1 MTDKSQFQKEVDKTL
16 RYNTEEIDSLR
27 KKIAALE
34 KKNNYYQNRI
44 LDLKRLNKELVE
56 IDIKNKI
63 LNEDKANR
71 ENRIDNLEKEILS
84 LTNSDKAKKRQI
96 ENELESEVIFYKGL
110 LDSGNAKID
119 AAENILKLNNAQN
132 DYIVDLEDELEK
144 LRSNSDVTICKL
156 KIEHDIHFYNLKK
169 KMMNYV
175 KEITQNMTK
184 NNNDTLEMNSK
195 LGMLFKNQMLNELEH
210 QAALI
215 RELLKTK
222 EKYEK
227 IIFVLNQDLKLHKR
241 VEKIACSKNMKYV
254 NIIKDIDRKYLYI
267 DSSINSDDKYAKVK
281 CSSEEKNKKKNKLK
295 LKNKFNKIDNDNS
308 EEKNETQLSILKS
321 IINNNQYRESNI
333 NKSNNMEQKFK
344 KYYNEY
350 ISLKKLYDELFK
362 ENQNLKE
369 KISTMK
375 DKQKMYHNKFSGILK
390 LYKTALEELI
400 SDEEIKSNNIQISKK
415 IINDGKYDSFSREQ
429 KYIIITSL
437 IKHLLPLMD
446 KNCDDNDIDIL
457 KNSFQSNNYKINSPH
472 SSKKEEIASR
482 NNTISQLSKLN
493 FRSLLDNKNNICESK
508 SPNLILNQKGLKTFN
523 SGRINSLNLE
533 ENKGFN
539 SIYNGFFRDRPLSR
553 NKVKLFKCIKS
564 KDKPLRFIYINNKF
578 NMDYDLKN
586 PADTCLT
593 KNNFFNLEK

>member
-1 MTDKSQFQKEVDKTL
+1 MTEKSQFQKEVDKKL
-16 RYNTEEIDSLR
+16 RYNTEEINSLR
-27 KKIAALE
+27 KKIASLE
-34 KKNNYYQNRI
+34 KMNNYYENRI
-44 LDLKRLNKELVE
+44 IDLKRLNKELVE

-63 LNEDKANR
+63 LNKDKINR

-84 LTNSDKAKKRQI
+84 LTNNDKAKKRQI

-132 DYIVDLEDELEK
+132 DYIVDLEEELEK

-175 KEITQNMTK
+175 KEIQQNMTK

-195 LGMLFKNQMLNELEH
+195 LGMLFKNQMMNELEH
-210 QAALI
+210 QATLI
-215 RELLKTK
+215 KELLKIK

-227 IIFVLNQDLKLHKR
+227 IIFVLNQDLKLHKK

-267 DSSINSDDKYAKVK
+267 DTSLNSDDKYPKGK
-281 CSSEEKNKKKNKLK
+281 CLSEGKNKKKVKNKCK
-295 LKNKFNKIDNDNS
+295 YKFNKIENDNS
-308 EEKNETQLSILKS
+308 EEKNEAQLSIFKS
-321 IINNNQYRESNI
+321 IINNNQYQESNI
-333 NKSNNMEQKFK
+333 NNNSNMENKFK

-350 ISLKKLYDELFK
+350 ISLKKLYIELLK
-362 ENQNLKE
+362 ENQNLKD

-390 LYKTALEELI
+390 LYKNALEELL
-400 SDEEIKSNNIQISKK
+400 SDEEIKNNNIKISKE
-415 IINDGKYDSFSREQ
+415 IINGGDYESFSREQ

-446 KNCDDNDIDIL
+446 KNCNDNDIDIL
-457 KNSFQSNNYKINSPH
+457 KDSFQRNNYKIASPH

-482 NNTISQLSKLN
+482 NNTISQLNKLN
-493 FRSLLDNKNNICESK
+493 FRSLLDNKNNICDSK
-508 SPNLILNQKGLKTFN
+508 PSNLILKQKDLKTFN

-533 ENKGFN
+533 ENKDFN

-593 KNNFFNLEK
+593 KNNFLI

>member
-1 MTDKSQFQKEVDKTL
+1 MTEKNQFQKEVDKKL
-16 RYNTEEIDSLR
+16 RYNTEEIENLR
-27 KKIAALE
+27 KKIASLE
-34 KKNNYYQNRI
+34 KKNNYYENRI
-44 LDLKRLNKELVE
+44 IDLKRLNKELVE

-84 LTNSDKAKKRQI
+84 LTNNDKAKKRQI

-132 DYIVDLEDELEK
+132 DYIVDLEEELEK

-175 KEITQNMTK
+175 KEIQQNMTK

-195 LGMLFKNQMLNELEH
+195 LGMLFKNQMMNELEH

-215 RELLKTK
+215 KELLKIK

-254 NIIKDIDRKYLYI
+254 NIIKDIDKKFLYI
-267 DSSINSDDKYAKVK
+267 DTSLDSDDKYSKGK
-281 CSSEEKNKKKNKLK
+281 CMSEGKNKKKNKIK
-295 LKNKFNKIDNDNS
+295 FKYKFNKIENDNS
-308 EEKNETQLSILKS
+308 EEKNEAQLSILKS

-333 NKSNNMEQKFK
+333 NNNVENKFK

-350 ISLKKLYDELFK
+350 ISIKKLYDELLK

-375 DKQKMYHNKFSGILK
+375 DKQKMYHERFSGILK
-390 LYKTALEELI
+390 LYKNALEELL
-400 SDEEIKSNNIQISKK
+400 SDEEIKKNNIKISKE
-415 IINDGKYDSFSREQ
+415 IINKGNYDSFTREQ
-429 KYIIITSL
+429 KYLIITNL

-446 KNCDDNDIDIL
+446 KNCVDNDIDIL
-457 KNSFQSNNYKINSPH
+457 KNSFQNNNYKIGSPH

-482 NNTISQLSKLN
+482 NNTISQLHKLN
-493 FRSLLDNKNNICESK
+493 FRSLLDNKNNICDTNPS
-508 SPNLILNQKGLKTFN
+508 NLILNQRGLKTFN

-553 NKVKLFKCIKS
+553 NKVKLFKCVKS

-578 NMDYDLKN
+578 NIDYDLKN

-593 KNNFFNLEK
+593 KNNFLI

>member
-1 MTDKSQFQKEVDKTL
+1 MIDKSQFQNEVNKKL
-16 RYNTEEIDSLR
+16 RYNMEEIDSLR
-27 KKIAALE
+27 KKITSLE

-44 LDLKRLNKELVE
+44 LDLERLNKQLVE

-63 LNEDKANR
+63 LNEEKVNQ
-71 ENRIDNLEKEILS
+71 ESRIDNLEKEILS

-132 DYIVDLEDELEK
+132 DYIIDLEKELEK
-144 LRSNSDVTICKL
+144 LRSNSDVTICRL

-175 KEITQNMTK
+175 KEIQQNMTK

-215 RELLKTK
+215 KELLKIK

-254 NIIKDIDRKYLYI
+254 NIIKDIDKKYLYI
-267 DSSINSDDKYAKVK
+267 DTSLNSDDKYSKGK
-281 CSSEEKNKKKNKLK
+281 CFSEEKNKKMKKLK
-295 LKNKFNKIDNDNS
+295 SRYKLNKIENDNS
-308 EEKNETQLSILKS
+308 EEKNEAQLSILKS

-333 NKSNNMEQKFK
+333 NNNNNKEHKYK

-350 ISLKKLYDELFK
+350 ISLKKLYDELLK

-369 KISTMK
+369 KISTLK

-390 LYKTALEELI
+390 LYKNALEELI
-400 SDEEIKSNNIQISKK
+400 SDEEIKNNNIQINKE
-415 IINDGKYDSFSREQ
+415 IINDGNYDSFSKEQ
-429 KYIIITSL
+429 KYLIITNL

-457 KNSFQSNNYKINSPH
+457 KNSFKSINYKIISPH

-493 FRSLLDNKNNICESK
+493 FRSLLDNKNNICDSK
-508 SPNLILNQKGLKTFN
+508 TSNLILNQKSLKTFN
-523 SGRINSLNLE
+523 SGKINSLNLE

-553 NKVKLFKCIKS
+553 NKVKLFKCVKS

-578 NMDYDLKN
+578 NTDYDLKN
-586 PADTCLT
+586 PTDSCLT
-593 KNNFFNLEK
+593 KNNFLI

>member
-1 MTDKSQFQKEVDKTL
+1 MTEKNQFQKEVDKKL
-16 RYNTEEIDSLR
+16 RYNTEEIENLR
-27 KKIAALE
+27 KKIASLE
-34 KKNNYYQNRI
+34 KKNNYYENRI
-44 LDLKRLNKELVE
+44 IDLKRLNKELVE

-84 LTNSDKAKKRQI
+84 LTNNDKAKKRQI

-132 DYIVDLEDELEK
+132 DYIVDLEEELEK

-156 KIEHDIHFYNLKK
+156 KIEHDIHFFNLKK

-175 KEITQNMTK
+175 KEIQKNMTK

-195 LGMLFKNQMLNELEH
+195 LGMLFKNQMMNELEH

-215 RELLKTK
+215 KELLKIK

-254 NIIKDIDRKYLYI
+254 NIIKDIDKKFLYI
-267 DSSINSDDKYAKVK
+267 DTSLDSDDKYSKGK
-281 CSSEEKNKKKNKLK
+281 CKSDGKNKKKNKIK
-295 LKNKFNKIDNDNS
+295 FKYKFNKIENDNS
-308 EEKNETQLSILKS
+308 EEKNEAQLSILKS

-333 NKSNNMEQKFK
+333 NNNVENKFK

-350 ISLKKLYDELFK
+350 ISIKKLYDELLK
-362 ENQNLKE
+362 ENQNLKG

-375 DKQKMYHNKFSGILK
+375 DKQKMYHDKFSGILK
-390 LYKTALEELI
+390 LYKNALEELI
-400 SDEEIKSNNIQISKK
+400 SDEEIKNNNIKISKE
-415 IINDGKYDSFSREQ
+415 IINKGNYDSFSKEQ
-429 KYIIITSL
+429 KYLIITNL

-446 KNCDDNDIDIL
+446 KNCVDNDIDIL
-457 KNSFQSNNYKINSPH
+457 KNSFQNNNYKIGSPH

-482 NNTISQLSKLN
+482 NNTISQLHKLN
-493 FRSLLDNKNNICESK
+493 FRSLLDNKNNICDTNPS
-508 SPNLILNQKGLKTFN
+508 NLMLNQRGLKTFN

-553 NKVKLFKCIKS
+553 NKVKLFKCVKS

-578 NMDYDLKN
+578 NIDYDLKN

-593 KNNFFNLEK
+593 KNNFLI

>member
-1 MTDKSQFQKEVDKTL
+1 MTEKNQFQKEVDKKL
-16 RYNTEEIDSLR
+16 RYNTEEIENLR
-27 KKIAALE
+27 KKIASLE
-34 KKNNYYQNRI
+34 KKNNYYENRI
-44 LDLKRLNKELVE
+44 IDLKRLNKELVE

-84 LTNSDKAKKRQI
+84 LTNNDKAKKRQI

-132 DYIVDLEDELEK
+132 DYIVDLEEELEK

-156 KIEHDIHFYNLKK
+156 KIEHDIHFFNLKK

-175 KEITQNMTK
+175 KEIQQNMTK

-195 LGMLFKNQMLNELEH
+195 LGMLFKNQMMNELEH

-215 RELLKTK
+215 KELLKIK

-254 NIIKDIDRKYLYI
+254 NIIKDIDKKFLYI
-267 DSSINSDDKYAKVK
+267 DTSLDSDDKYSKGK
-281 CSSEEKNKKKNKLK
+281 CKSDGKNKKKNKIK
-295 LKNKFNKIDNDNS
+295 FKYKFNKIENDNS
-308 EEKNETQLSILKS
+308 EEKNEAQLSILKS

-333 NKSNNMEQKFK
+333 NNNVENKFK

-350 ISLKKLYDELFK
+350 ISIKKLYDELLK
-362 ENQNLKE
+362 ENQNLKG

-375 DKQKMYHNKFSGILK
+375 DKQKMYHDKFSGILK
-390 LYKTALEELI
+390 LYKNALEELI
-400 SDEEIKSNNIQISKK
+400 SDEEIKNNNIKISKE
-415 IINDGKYDSFSREQ
+415 IINKGNYDSFSKEQ
-429 KYIIITSL
+429 KYLIITNL

-446 KNCDDNDIDIL
+446 KNCVDNDIDIL
-457 KNSFQSNNYKINSPH
+457 KNSFQNNNYKIGSPH

-482 NNTISQLSKLN
+482 NNTISQLHKLN
-493 FRSLLDNKNNICESK
+493 FRSLLDNKTNICDTNPS
-508 SPNLILNQKGLKTFN
+508 NLMLNQRGLKTFN

-553 NKVKLFKCIKS
+553 NKVKLFKCVKS

-578 NMDYDLKN
+578 NIDYDLKN

-593 KNNFFNLEK
+593 KNNFLI